1 MASAKAK
8 ARDDISA
15 HSEGRSPALGQPPGA
30 WRSAVDSRRVSIF
43 SITDALAYGM
53 IERQWGRII
62 TIGSSG
68 IERPI
73 AGFALSKAVRA
84 ADAGRSKTLSTELA
98 PHGVTVNMILLCR
111 SDTDRVRVLDDI
123 RARNAAL
130 ELAAVLE
137 ASRGDIPGG
146 RYGCAEEFAAAAI
159 FLASQ
164 QASYITGSMVALS
177 AACDAAARLSPSCGI
192 SRP

>member
-8 ARDDISA
+8 GRDDISA
-15 HSEGRSPALGQPPGA
+15 HSESRSPALVQPPEA

-62 TIGSSG
+62 IIGSSG

-84 ADAGRSKTLSTELA
+84 AVAGWSKTLSTQRA
-98 PHGVTVNMILLCR
+98 PHWVTVNMILPGR

-123 RARNAAL
+123 RARNIAL
-130 ELAAVLE
+130 ELAAVQE
-137 ASRGDIPGG
+137 ASRTDIP
-146 RYGCAEEFAAAAI
+146 RERTSSI
-159 FLASQ
+159 
-164 QASYITGSMVALS
+164 MVGQI
-177 AACDAAARLSPSCGI
+177 CVARA
-192 SRP
+192 

>member
-8 ARDDISA
+8 GRDDISA
-15 HSEGRSPALGQPPGA
+15 HSESRSPALGQPPEA

-43 SITDALAYGM
+43 SITDVIAYGT

-62 TIGSSG
+62 IIGSSG

-84 ADAGRSKTLSTELA
+84 AVAGWSKTLSTQRA
-98 PHGVTVNMILLCR
+98 PHWVTVNMILLGR
-111 SDTDRVRVLDDI
+111 GGTDRVRVLDDV
-123 RARNAAL
+123 RARNTAL
-130 ELAAVLE
+130 ELAAVQE

>member
-8 ARDDISA
+8 GRDDISA
-15 HSEGRSPALGQPPGA
+15 HSESRSPALGQPPEA

-62 TIGSSG
+62 IIIIGSSG

-84 ADAGRSKTLSTELA
+84 AVAGWSKTLSTQRA
-98 PHGVTVNMILLCR
+98 PHWVTVNMILPGR

-123 RARNAAL
+123 RARNIAL
-130 ELAAVLE
+130 ELAAVQE
-137 ASRGDIPGG
+137 ASRTDIP
-146 RYGCAEEFAAAAI
+146 RRERVQSWSVKYA
-159 FLASQ
+159 
-164 QASYITGSMVALS
+164 
-177 AACDAAARLSPSCGI
+177 
-192 SRP
+192 

>member
-62 TIGSSG
+62 IIGSSG

-84 ADAGRSKTLSTELA
+84 AVAGWSKTLSTQRA
-98 PHGVTVNMILLCR
+98 PHWVTVNMILPGQ

-123 RARNAAL
+123 RARNIAL
-130 ELAAVLE
+130 ELAAVQE
-137 ASRGDIPGG
+137 ASRTDIP
-146 RYGCAEEFAAAAI
+146 RERTSSI
-159 FLASQ
+159 
-164 QASYITGSMVALS
+164 MVGQI
-177 AACDAAARLSPSCGI
+177 CVARA
-192 SRP
+192 

>member
-8 ARDDISA
+8 GRDDISA
-15 HSEGRSPALGQPPGA
+15 HSESRSPALGQPSEA
-30 WRSAVDSRRVSIF
+30 WRSAVDSRRVSTFF
-43 SITDALAYGM
+43 SITDALAYGR

-84 ADAGRSKTLSTELA
+84 ADAGWSKMLSTELA
-98 PHGVTVNMILLCR
+98 PHGGTVNMILLGR

-123 RARNAAL
+123 RARNTAL
-130 ELAAVLE
+130 
-137 ASRGDIPGG
+137 
-146 RYGCAEEFAAAAI
+146 
-159 FLASQ
+159 
-164 QASYITGSMVALS
+164 
-177 AACDAAARLSPSCGI
+177 
-192 SRP
+192 

>member
-1 MASAKAK
+1 M
-8 ARDDISA
+8 SA
-15 HSEGRSPALGQPPGA
+15 HSEGRSPALGQPPEA
-30 WRSAVDSRRVSIF
+30 WRSAVDSRRVSFF

-53 IERQWGRII
+53 IERQWGHII
-62 TIGSSG
+62 IIIIIGSSG

-73 AGFALSKAVRA
+73 SGFALSKAVRA
-84 ADAGRSKTLSTELA
+84 AVAGWSKTLSTELA
-98 PHGVTVNMILLCR
+98 PHGVTVNMILLGR
-111 SDTDRVRVLDDI
+111 GGTDRVRVLDDI
-123 RARNAAL
+123 RARNTAL
-130 ELAAVLE
+130 ELAAVQE

>member
-8 ARDDISA
+8 GRDDISA
-15 HSEGRSPALGQPPGA
+15 HSESRSPALGQPPEA
-30 WRSAVDSRRVSIF
+30 WRSAVDSRGGSIF

-62 TIGSSG
+62 IIIIIGSSG

-84 ADAGRSKTLSTELA
+84 AVAGWSKTLSTQRA
-98 PHGVTVNMILLCR
+98 PHWVTVNMILPGR

-123 RARNAAL
+123 RARNIAL
-130 ELAAVLE
+130 ELAAVQE
-137 ASRGDIPGG
+137 ASRTDIP
-146 RYGCAEEFAAAAI
+146 RERTSSI
-159 FLASQ
+159 
-164 QASYITGSMVALS
+164 MVGQI
-177 AACDAAARLSPSCGI
+177 CVARA
-192 SRP
+192 